1 MIKSWQ
7 KGIDMCTFSFVFLKF
22 FLALDFCTFD
32 LSLTCS
38 MLIRAVHSIIFVSES
53 YRVTADIVTLTY
65 AKVNSVVGGDVML
78 VVVEECQFSV
88 NTLSKL
94 YYRLHLVANRGENP
108 LSWCKI
114 IIFFFPYIRGKGDA
128 EFEVATLQ

>member
-1 MIKSWQ
+1 
-7 KGIDMCTFSFVFLKF
+7 
-22 FLALDFCTFD
+22 
-32 LSLTCS
+32 
-38 MLIRAVHSIIFVSES
+38 
-53 YRVTADIVTLTY
+53 
-65 AKVNSVVGGDVML
+65 ML

-94 YYRLHLVANRGENP
+94 YYRLHLVANRGEIP

-114 IIFFFPYIRGKGDA
+114 ILFFFPYIRGKGDA